1 MTEPQPDPATGLRDR
16 LLTIRDDLRHR
27 LAAAEALDA
36 GLLAVLADVETVLAA
51 LTCEPSPGKP
61 NQVSP

>member
-1 MTEPQPDPATGLRDR
+1 MSLVTDSVATLRDR
-16 LLTIRDDLRHR
+16 LLGLRDDLRQR

-36 GLLAVLADVETVLAA
+36 GLLRVLADVETVLAA

>member
-1 MTEPQPDPATGLRDR
+1 MSLATDSVATIRDR
-16 LLTIRDDLRHR
+16 LLALRDDLHQR

-36 GLLAVLADVETVLAA
+36 GLLATLAHVEIVLAA

-61 NQVSP
+61 NEASP

>member
-1 MTEPQPDPATGLRDR
+1 MTPAVGAVAVLRDR
-16 LLTIRDDLRHR
+16 LLALRDDLRQR

-36 GLLAVLADVETVLAA
+36 GLLRVLADVETVLAA

-61 NQVSP
+61 NEASP